1 MERSERVFLSN
12 IVGDEYKNWQP
23 GDIIGLFCGTG
34 TGKTKF
40 SLEILAKTI
49 QAEGKSIL
57 YLSNRDPLERQSKED
72 VKKYGLDRKLIK
84 VMNYQKLQSDLESKG
99 APRQYD
105 YIFADECHYMFSD
118 ALINPA
124 TDLTYEYLMNRD
136 DSVVVMMSATSYL
149 VMAEL
154 EKTGKVKPENIYRL
168 DQDYGYVDK
177 VIVYDS
183 DAFFTLVDNLLSE
196 DVDSKILCIVNAKR
210 MSVAYKKY
218 GELADYMCSK
228 NTDNRNLM
236 KICGITEVKQKGT
249 NGRSQTIRSAPEIVH
264 KINDDLITFD
274 KRLLFSTRVLEN
286 GVSLK
291 DRRIKAI
298 FCELFDPEGI
308 IQSIGRKRS
317 LGDDDMCTVYIRKTQ
332 TNWLTSTLRTA
343 KRNVAA
349 ATAFLEDE
357 ECFRIAYLRQ
367 SNSDNFR
374 KEYDVFFTDEDKQL
388 QINKTRYEQ
397 YLAQRDIY
405 TRMVNDGFVESLPY
419 YLGNELGK
427 KIEMDQSKPEPYDL
441 MIEYLI
447 SLQGRNLYKEDKV
460 QIKNHF
466 KTIGLHLGKVVL
478 KGKRPPGIAALN
490 GVLDTRYGDSYA
502 PRFTNKDPE
511 TGKPLR
517 DYRRILP
524 DGSDNP
530 HYKDNYWLLW

>member
-1 MERSERVFLSN
+1 MEENAFLSD
-12 IVGDEYKNWQP
+12 IVGDAYKDWKP
-23 GDIIGLFCGTG
+23 GDIIGFFCGTG
-34 TGKTKF
+34 TGKTVF
-40 SLEILAKTI
+40 SLGTLAKTI

-72 VKKYGLDRKLIK
+72 VKKFGLDRNLIK

-99 APRQYD
+99 AFRHYD
-105 YIFADECHYMFSD
+105 CIFADECHYMFSD
-118 ALINPA
+118 AMINPA

-136 DSVVVMMSATSYL
+136 DSVVIMMSATSSL

-168 DQDYGYVDK
+168 DQDYSYVDK

-183 DAFFTLVDNLLSE
+183 DAFFTLVDNLLAE
-196 DVDSKILCIVNAKR
+196 DADSKILCIVNEKR
-210 MSVAYKKY
+210 MSAAYKKY
-218 GELADYMCSK
+218 GKLADYMCSK
-228 NTDNRNLM
+228 NTKNRNLRKM
-236 KICGITEVKQKGT
+236 CGITEVKQMGT
-249 NGRSQTIRSAPEIVH
+249 NGRGQTIRSAPEIVH
-264 KINDDLITFD
+264 KISDDLITFD

-317 LGDDDMCTVYIRKTQ
+317 LGDDDSCTVYIRKTQ
-332 TNWLTSTLRTA
+332 TNWLTSTLETA
-343 KRNVAA
+343 KRNVVA
-349 ATAFLEDE
+349 ATVFLEDNE
-357 ECFRIAYLRQ
+357 RFRKAYLRQ
-367 SNSDNFR
+367 SMSDDFR
-374 KEYDVFFTDEDKQL
+374 KDYDVFITDENEQL
-388 QINKTRYEQ
+388 QINKTRYNQ

-405 TRMVNDGFVESLPY
+405 TRMVKDGFVESLPY

-427 KIEMDQSKPEPYDL
+427 KIEMDQSQPEPYDL

-460 QIKNHF
+460 QIKNQF
-466 KTIGLHLGKVVL
+466 KTIGLNLGKVVL

-490 GVLDTRYGDSYA
+490 GVLDTRYGDRYA
-502 PRFTNKDPE
+502 PRFINKDPE

-530 HYKDNYWLLW
+530 HYKDNYWLLR